1 MAWKA
6 QRLPSNGGKG
16 SRNSCGLHPWY
27 FKDLSSTVSFDC
39 VPWNLFKK
47 IKWATHKTATT
58 HIRVVRSKVR
68 SLQGPL
74 ESGSY
79 DPLGTVIGS
88 ANPRPLQTY
97 GFGKA
102 SETVNPET
110 SRPKKLVHMTPKTR
124 PIPHWTC
131 VQDVFASSS
140 SKVDRTCLA
149 LSAGPCCTCGLNRET
164 IT

>member
-79 DPLGTVIGS
+79 DPLGIYITEGAQQVLFVCVYMYIWILNDTHISCYYTTVVYFYCLLDRYGIGWS
-88 ANPRPLQTY
+88 QH
-97 GFGKA
+97 A
-102 SETVNPET
+102 SIQLATDG
-110 SRPKKLVHMTPKTR
+110 LLL
-124 PIPHWTC
+124 ITC
-131 VQDVFASSS
+131 QWSSS
-140 SKVDRTCLA
+140 
-149 LSAGPCCTCGLNRET
+149 
-164 IT
+164 